1 MRHIHKV
8 SRRPAYAVQ
17 AQGPL
22 DVAIGGVLGLILW
35 SERVKTDKASTVGPI
50 E

>member
-1 MRHIHKV
+1 MRHVRKV

-17 AQGPL
+17 AEGPL
-22 DVAIGGVLGLILW
+22 DVAIEGVLGLILW
-35 SERVKTDKASTVGPI
+35 SERVKTGKASTVGPI

>member
-1 MRHIHKV
+1 MRHVRKV

-17 AQGPL
+17 GPA
-22 DVAIGGVLGLILW
+22 DVVVDGILGLILW

-50 E
+50 Q